1 MNWIQAEGTL
11 DDLRKILDVAGV
23 EHLGRGVRPLA
34 DGRFRAEAYVQ
45 ETAIPLIEALGVTVT
60 VTQTQADIDAR
71 LAQVESEQGGIA

>member
-11 DDLRKILDVAGV
+11 EDLRKILNVPGV

-45 ETAIPLIEALGVTVT
+45 ETAGSSTADQLAKLADLKEKGALTEEEFAA
-60 VTQTQADIDAR
+60 QKAKI
-71 LAQVESEQGGIA
+71 LA